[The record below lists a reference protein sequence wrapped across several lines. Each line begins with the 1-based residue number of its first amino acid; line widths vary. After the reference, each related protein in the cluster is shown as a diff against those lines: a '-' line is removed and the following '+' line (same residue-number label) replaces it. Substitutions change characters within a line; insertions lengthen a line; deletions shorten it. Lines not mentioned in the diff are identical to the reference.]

1 MSASAAADVGTIAG
15 PLRCGCCC
23 TTMTAAASLPSLL
36 LLKLLS
42 NSPICWV
49 ICCVALSVLS
59 DVGAAAVNVAGASS
73 IDTITNGFAFASCAI
88 GVLDVGAVVFGLF
101 GSCMLLVVVGL
112 ASGLKRL
119 IKTDC
124 DDGGTFF
131 SGSSVGMALHRIV
144 VISLRLSTFVGDD
157 DDDGSSLSY
166 VDGRLLLLA
175 GFLVV
180 KHSPLKQTRI
190 HASIVRNR

>member
-1 MSASAAADVGTIAG
+1 MVSVDG
-15 PLRCGCCC
+15 
-23 TTMTAAASLPSLL
+23 
-36 LLKLLS
+36 
-42 NSPICWV
+42 
-49 ICCVALSVLS
+49 VAV
-59 DVGAAAVNVAGASS
+59 VNVAGASS

-88 GVLDVGAVVFGLF
+88 GVLDVVAVVFGLL
-101 GSCMLLVVVGL
+101 GSCMLLLGVGL

-119 IKTDC
+119 IKTDAV
-124 DDGGTFF
+124 DGETFF

-144 VISLRLSTFVGDD
+144 VISLRLSMFVVGDD